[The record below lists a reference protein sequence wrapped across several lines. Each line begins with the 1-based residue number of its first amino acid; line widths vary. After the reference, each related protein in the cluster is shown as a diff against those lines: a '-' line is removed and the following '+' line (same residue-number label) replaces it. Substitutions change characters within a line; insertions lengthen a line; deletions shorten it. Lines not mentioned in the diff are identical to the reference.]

1 MPRERAA
8 SCVEPFREYL
18 AARFGED
25 AHVDGTVLY
34 REVVGLGFDRSYVT
48 FVRELRLLGL
58 RPRCEA
64 CCTGGHGVTTVIAH
78 EPGGEIQWDWLELHE
93 TPWGAPAY
101 VLVGALSFSGKCR
114 AVVCEGQSFA
124 HLVEAI
130 DGVLRRLGGT
140 SRAWRTDRM
149 ATVVHQGGDRITAA
163 FAQVAKHYGVEVWV
177 CPARRPQ
184 RKGVVEAAIKYIT
197 RSWWRTAPVASLGQA
212 QADLDRWAVA
222 VSDRRKRQSTT
233 IGELAAQENLLA
245 LPAIAFPA
253 LLEVQRVVSRTA
265 MIAFE
270 GNSYSVPPGLVGQTV
285 TVRARS
291 GELHLEI
298 LSPAGR
304 RLHAT
309 GELPPALD
317 KSCRAASMRGC
328 SSGRC
333 SRRSRPQGPALASKT
348 GHPASRRSPPPPA
361 CAATRTASSSTSI
374 STRGSRGSPVNRGAT
389 YQQLRSHLAYLKLT
403 ALAEQLPAA
412 LEQAEKNKPGY
423 TTFLHDL
430 LDVEVTA
437 TEQRR
442 LQRRLRFANFPH
454 TKTLEEFDY
463 TAQPSLD
470 RTLLQELATLR
481 FIEEKANALLIG
493 PPGVTQ
499 LHHTHALA
507 TTWSRVDALGCRLP
521 RHPRPRTWR
530 SEPTSSRCSNRARNG
545 SSTNTRARSRES
557 RRELGAGAN
566 DCVSSLSR
574 RAGSHR

>member
-1 MPRERAA
+1 MLSEEDDVEIAALARRGWSVSAIARHTGRDRKTVRKYLACPKVPRERAA

-222 VSDRRKRQSTT
+222 VSDRRKRQGTT

-304 RLHAT
+304 RVARHRRAPAGAGQILQSSEHARLLERAVLEAFT
-309 GELPPALD
+309 TARPCARKQNRPPG
-317 KSCRAASMRGC
+317 K
-328 SSGRC
+328 
-333 SRRSRPQGPALASKT
+333 QALAAAARLR
-348 GHPASRRSPPPPA
+348 GHPD
-361 CAATRTASSSTSI
+361 
-374 STRGSRGSPVNRGAT
+374 GVVV
-389 YQQLRSHLAYLKLT
+389 
-403 ALAEQLPAA
+403 
-412 LEQAEKNKPGY
+412 
-423 TTFLHDL
+423 DL
-430 LDVEVTA
+430 DQYA
-437 TEQRR
+437 RI
-442 LQRRLRFANFPH
+442 A
-454 TKTLEEFDY
+454 
-463 TAQPSLD
+463 
-470 RTLLQELATLR
+470 
-481 FIEEKANALLIG
+481 
-493 PPGVTQ
+493 
-499 LHHTHALA
+499 
-507 TTWSRVDALGCRLP
+507 RV
-521 RHPRPRTWR
+521 
-530 SEPTSSRCSNRARNG
+530 AR
-545 SSTNTRARSRES
+545 
-557 RRELGAGAN
+557 
-566 DCVSSLSR
+566 
-574 RAGSHR
+574 